1 MTDPRNDPR
10 IQELARN
17 LIRAHI
23 GIAIDAADEAR
34 QTHANPVIQAAIA
47 QAHALT
53 AIAMLLD
60 KLLTLA
66 EDVVESA
73 EVDDEDEPITERTQ
87 PLVYTVARVI
97 GGEILH

>member
-1 MTDPRNDPR
+1 MSDHT
-10 IQELARN
+10 
-17 LIRAHI
+17 LIRTHI
-23 GIAIDAADEAR
+23 KTASRAANEAS
-34 QTHANPVIQAAIA
+34 THANPTIQAAIA

-53 AIAMLLD
+53 AIAILLD
-60 KLLTLA
+60 KILTLA

-73 EVDDEDEPITERTQ
+73 EVDDDDEPITEHTQ

>member
-1 MTDPRNDPR
+1 MID
-10 IQELARN
+10 E
-17 LIRAHI
+17 LIRKHI
-23 GIAIDAADEAR
+23 GTHIGAACDAADEAS
-34 QTHANPVIQAAIA
+34 THANPTIQAAIA

-60 KLLTLA
+60 RLLTLA

>member
-1 MTDPRNDPR
+1 MTSPTD
-10 IQELARN
+10 
-17 LIRAHI
+17 HI
-23 GIAIDAADEAR
+23 HAASQAADEAS
-34 QTHANPVIQAAIA
+34 THANSAILAAIS

-53 AIAMLLD
+53 AIAVLLD
-60 KLLTLA
+60 KMLTLA

-73 EVDDEDEPITERTQ
+73 EVDEDDEPITERTQ

>member
-1 MTDPRNDPR
+1 MTDHT
-10 IQELARN
+10 
-17 LIRAHI
+17 LIRSHI
-23 GIAIDAADEAR
+23 HAASQAANEAS
-34 QTHANPVIQAAIA
+34 QTHANPAILAAIS

-53 AIAMLLD
+53 AIAVLLD
-60 KLLTLA
+60 KMLTLA

-73 EVDDEDEPITERTQ
+73 EVDEDEPITERTQ

>member
-1 MTDPRNDPR
+1 MSDHT
-10 IQELARN
+10 
-17 LIRAHI
+17 LIHSHI
-23 GIAIDAADEAR
+23 TAAAFAANEAS
-34 QTHANPVIQAAIA
+34 QTYANPTIQAAIA

-53 AIAMLLD
+53 AIAVLLD
-60 KLLTLA
+60 KMLTLA

-73 EVDDEDEPITERTQ
+73 EVDEDEPITERTQ